1 MTTIE
6 HVAAAEIASPVS
18 TPPSSTPATAGA
30 TVGSASNAG
39 RTALRVARKVVMG
52 IVGVLW
58 PVVFL
63 YVVWA
68 LWIDIQQLPPAVAP
82 HPNDVIE
89 YISQNPGSYF
99 ADAVDT
105 FRIVVG
111 GVLLGAVAGVA
122 LASLSWFSSFA
133 RAAISAPTLI
143 TQCLPVATL
152 VPVIARV
159 FGYNERTVVI
169 VAALITFFPVLV
181 FTSTGMR
188 STPAGTTDMFKV
200 FGASRRRRFLLL
212 AVPSSV
218 PRLLVSLQLS
228 VVVAVVGA
236 MLAQWIMG
244 ANGLGYRLAVAQAS
258 FRTSEAWGASVV
270 AIAVGVVLYT
280 AASSLARYAR
290 RRFD

>member
-6 HVAAAEIASPVS
+6 HVAAAEVVPAVS
-18 TPPSSTPATAGA
+18 APSATPSLSTRSGTAR
-30 TVGSASNAG
+30 G
-39 RTALRVARKVVMG
+39 RTALRIVRRVLMG
-52 IVGVLW
+52 IVSVLW

-63 YVVWA
+63 YIVWA
-68 LWIDIQQLPPAVAP
+68 LWIDLKQLPPAVAP
-82 HPNDVIE
+82 HPNDVIT
-89 YISQNPGSYF
+89 YISENPGSYV
-99 ADAVDT
+99 ADALDT
-105 FRIVVG
+105 LRIVVG
-111 GVLLGAVAGVA
+111 GVLLGALAGVA

-159 FGYNERTVVI
+159 FGYNERTVII

-200 FGASRRRRFLLL
+200 FGASRRRRFMLL

-228 VVVAVVGA
+228 VVVAVVGS

-258 FRTSEAWGASVV
+258 FRTAEAWGASVI
-270 AIAVGVVLYT
+270 AILVGVVLYS
-280 AASSLARYAR
+280 AASTLARYAR

>member
-1 MTTIE
+1 MSTIE
-6 HVAAAEIASPVS
+6 QVSEAATAPPTAAPTDRAGRPTDAAAPWRSV
-18 TPPSSTPATAGA
+18 
-30 TVGSASNAG
+30 
-39 RTALRVARKVVMG
+39 LRITRRVLMG
-52 IVGVLW
+52 IVSVIW
-58 PVVFL
+58 PVVFI

-68 LWIDIQQLPPAVAP
+68 LWIDLKELPPAVAP
-82 HPNDVIE
+82 HPNDVLE
-89 YISQNPGSYF
+89 YISQNPGSY
-99 ADAVDT
+99 ATDALNT
-105 FRIVVG
+105 LKIVVG
-111 GVLLGAVAGVA
+111 GVLLGALAGVA
-122 LASLSWFSSFA
+122 LATLSWFSSFA

-159 FGYNERTVVI
+159 FGYNERTVVM

-181 FTSTGMR
+181 FTGAGMR
-188 STPAGTTDMFKV
+188 STPAGTTDLFKV
-200 FGASRRRRFLLL
+200 FGAPRRRRFLML

-218 PRLLVSLQLS
+218 PKFLVSLQLS

-270 AIAVGVVLYT
+270 AILVGVLLYSV
-280 AASSLARYAR
+280 ASALTRYAR
-290 RRFD
+290 SRFD

>member
-1 MTTIE
+1 VTTIE
-6 HVAAAEIASPVS
+6 QASIPLASDTAPAVAATS
-18 TPPSSTPATAGA
+18 TSSRSG
-30 TVGSASNAG
+30 V
-39 RTALRVARKVVMG
+39 RTALRVARKVLMG
-52 IVGVLW
+52 IVGVVW
-58 PVVFL
+58 PVVFI
-63 YVVWA
+63 YIVWA
-68 LWIDIQQLPPAVAP
+68 LWIELQQLPPAVAP
-82 HPNDVIE
+82 HPNDVID
-89 YISQNPGSYF
+89 YIRENPGSYV
-99 ADAVDT
+99 ADALDT
-105 FRIVVG
+105 LRIVVG
-111 GVLLGAVAGVA
+111 GVLLGALAGVA

-181 FTSTGMR
+181 FTSAGMR

-200 FGASRRRRFLLL
+200 FGASRRRRFMLL

-228 VVVAVVGA
+228 VVVAVVGS

-258 FRTSEAWGASVV
+258 FRTAEAWGASVV
-270 AIAVGVVLYT
+270 AILVGVLLYGV
-280 AASSLARYAR
+280 ASSLARYAR